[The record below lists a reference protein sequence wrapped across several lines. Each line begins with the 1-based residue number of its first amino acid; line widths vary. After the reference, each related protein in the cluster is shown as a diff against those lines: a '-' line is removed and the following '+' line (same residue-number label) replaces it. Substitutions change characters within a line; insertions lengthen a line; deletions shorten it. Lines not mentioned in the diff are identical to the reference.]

1 MKFHSN
7 PTKQITFLKEI
18 FQLNSSSR
26 ILDVGCHV
34 GFHLQQL
41 QTISNTVYGI
51 DIENPKTELKNFIL
65 GDVFTTVLPENLD
78 GVYLLAPYFGE
89 NWNKY
94 EELLGKLNKSL
105 VTGGKVVVDLF
116 SFNDYLEGQK
126 FQDYTLLPEKVILN
140 DFIRESDNM
149 YCKRTFLF
157 KDWTQRTI
165 DLHWKVFDQN
175 ELENRAKNTGYKI
188 QNIYTDFDINVIT
201 NLDPKSQKM
210 RRVVVLEKI

>member
-7 PTKQITFLKEI
+7 PTKQTTFLKEI

-51 DIENPKTELKNFIL
+51 DIEKPKTELKNFIL
-65 GDVFTTVLPENLD
+65 GDVFTTDLPTDLD
-78 GVYLLAPYFGE
+78 GAYLLAPYFGE

-140 DFIRESDNM
+140 DFTRESDNM

-165 DLHWKVFDQN
+165 DLH
-175 ELENRAKNTGYKI
+175 
-188 QNIYTDFDINVIT
+188 
-201 NLDPKSQKM
+201 
-210 RRVVVLEKI
+210 